1 MLKCAVF
8 VSKETLCVNTGVF
21 EYVCAYVS
29 ELQYYKLFLEEK
41 STFFF
46 FLCMSFILFGVP
58 VMLTLGLR
66 LGTRKVQVTCSR
78 ETEVLQ
84 RRIIELKGISHKI
97 WQNKF
102 KKKKYASS
110 KMP

>member
-8 VSKETLCVNTGVF
+8 VSKETLFVNTEVF

-46 FLCMSFILFGVP
+46 FFLCMSFVLFGVP
-58 VMLTLGLR
+58 VMLTLGLSWEP
-66 LGTRKVQVTCSR
+66 G
-78 ETEVLQ
+78 E
-84 RRIIELKGISHKI
+84 
-97 WQNKF
+97 F
-102 KKKKYASS
+102 K
-110 KMP
+110 

>member
-1 MLKCAVF
+1 M
-8 VSKETLCVNTGVF
+8 NTGVF

-29 ELQYYKLFLEEK
+29 ELQYYKFFLEDCREK

-46 FLCMSFILFGVP
+46 FLCMSFVLFGVP